1 MKKKTSIE
9 MNKTRSILNYFKIHF
24 VTLSLRHFITLLI
37 VSHLISLPTWSYED
51 CIITTN
57 GKLSNI
63 KIQHNDI
70 IDVFPLITI
79 LNDKNTLI
87 VHPLKEGETKFTVIK
102 NNKDKFLF
110 DVKVKE
116 NVTILK
122 DVEGFELFTIDA
134 PPNAYEYYFDLDEP
148 LAPDK
153 DDDFINN
160 LDEPPVL
167 RGK

>member
-24 VTLSLRHFITLLI
+24 VTSSLRHFITLLI

-57 GKLSNI
+57 GKLSDI

-116 NVTILK
+116 NETILK